1 MATRDA
7 TPEEYQE
14 TDYKGWLLEDVWSRE
29 EASHLLHGVKP
40 RIFGYVNGE
49 WLEVPKHLEKKIKS
63 TAEDIRFSATT
74 GVIQA
79 EKGNKSASL
88 KYDEYAYHVKFY
100 PKTYIEW
107 AIRKE
112 LDVPK
117 PLLDWYE
124 AQQKPV
130 RATKAN
136 VNKEAIPVFRHQS
149 ELLDILHE
157 TITEFWEN
165 APKKSPPKQNAILEW
180 LAKKYPDLTDK
191 ERKAIELIIRPNRNK
206 RGQKTDIKYR

>member
-14 TDYKGWLLEDVWSRE
+14 TDYKGWLLEDVWSQE
-29 EASHLLHGVKP
+29 TASYLLNGVSP
-40 RIFGYVNGE
+40 RFSYQEINGE
-49 WLEVPKHLEKKIKS
+49 YVMFPIELLEL
-63 TAEDIRFSATT
+63 IRYTKDSIERSSST
-74 GVIQA
+74 GVLKR
-79 EKGNKSASL
+79 EVGNNLADN
-88 KYDEYAYHVKFY
+88 KYPHSSKFY

-180 LAKKYPDLTDK
+180 LAKKYPNLTDK

-206 RGQKTDIKYR
+206 RGQKTNIKYR